1 MKNFAFLIS
10 ILLLLS
16 ACNQLSTKKGLNE
29 SETIASVQTESS
41 KVSSD
46 SLDFLEDEDSN
57 KELEF
62 NDNSCFVKGVSNF
75 KLYKPSID
83 EHNNGV
89 TYEYKGR
96 SLKINMF
103 YYQTGL
109 FAQLIDE
116 SGDKINIGY
125 DDILDIGYG
134 DDKDYDFSEYYKD
147 WEYVISQYD
156 IDSDG
161 KDEIIIASRING
173 GASTPVGIFIYR
185 IKDGKTWELKAPQ
198 TWWDMKVIIV
208 NNHVKVEPNHYGFT
222 YDWAFE
228 NDRFID
234 YGEY

>member
-1 MKNFAFLIS
+1 MKNFAFFIS

-16 ACNQLSTKKGLNE
+16 ACNQLSTKKKGLNE

-46 SLDFLEDEDSN
+46 SLDLLDSEDSN

-89 TYEYKGR
+89 TYEYIGR
-96 SLKINMF
+96 NLKIRMF
-103 YYQTGL
+103 YYQIGL
-109 FAQLIDE
+109 YAQLIDE
-116 SGDKINIGY
+116 YGEKINMGY
-125 DDILDIGYG
+125 DDILSVLDQ
-134 DDKDYDFSEYYKD
+134 DYDYEEFYKD
-147 WEYVISQYD
+147 WEYAITQHD

-161 KDEIIIASRING
+161 KDEIIIASRIKNG
-173 GASTPVGIFIYR
+173 ACTPVGIFIYR
-185 IKDGKTWELKAPQ
+185 IKDGKKWNLKAPE
-198 TWWDMKVIIV
+198 TWWDMQVIIV

-228 NDRFID
+228 DDRFID
-234 YGEY
+234 HGEY